1 MCRTKLSMGGKFMRI
16 YETLFIID
24 PTLEE
29 EARNK
34 LVDRVKNQIEE
45 KMGGKIRQIDRWGVR
60 QLAFKVQKFNEGDY
74 TVMLF
79 DADPSQ
85 IKSLEEMYK
94 IVPEIFRHLI
104 LRREDL
110 EKHPIPP
117 KQAEEVEEVAVV
129 QPAMNA
135 ESNDTEMPKEVENS

>member
-1 MCRTKLSMGGKFMRI
+1 MGGKFMRI

-29 EARNK
+29 ETRNK

-45 KMGGKIRQIDRWGVR
+45 KMQGKIRQIDRWGVR

-74 TVMLF
+74 TVILF

-94 IVPEIFRHLI
+94 VIPEIFRHLI

-110 EKHPIPP
+110 EKHPISP
-117 KQAEEVEEVAVV
+117 KQAEEIEEVAVA
-129 QPAMNA
+129 QPAMNV
-135 ESNDTEMPKEVENS
+135 EPNDTEMPKEVENS

>member
-1 MCRTKLSMGGKFMRI
+1 MRI

-45 KMGGKIRQIDRWGVR
+45 KMQGKIRQIERWGVR
-60 QLAFKVQKFNEGDY
+60 QLAFRVQKFNEGDY
-74 TVMLF
+74 TVILF
-79 DADPSQ
+79 DSDPSQ
-85 IKSLEEMYK
+85 IRSLEELYRV
-94 IVPEIFRHLI
+94 VPEIFRHII

-110 EKHPIPP
+110 EKHPAAP
-117 KQAEEVEEVAVV
+117 KVEKAEVEVEEGTATEKGENMESDNVV
-129 QPAMNA
+129 SSKEA
-135 ESNDTEMPKEVENS
+135 EES

>member
-1 MCRTKLSMGGKFMRI
+1 MRI

-29 EARNK
+29 ESRNK

-45 KMGGKIRQIDRWGVR
+45 KMQGKIRKLDRWGVK
-60 QLAFKVQKFNEGDY
+60 QLAFRVGNFNEGDY
-74 TVMLF
+74 TILLF
-79 DADPSQ
+79 DAEPSQ
-85 IKSLEEMYK
+85 IKSLEEMYG

-110 EKHPIPP
+110 EKHPVIE
-117 KQAEEVEEVAVV
+117 KEEEKAEKVEEAAPVA
-129 QPAMNA
+129 NE
-135 ESNDTEMPKEVENS
+135 ESVLDSTENKEAENS

>member
-1 MCRTKLSMGGKFMRI
+1 MRI

-45 KMGGKIRQIDRWGVR
+45 KMGGKIRKIDRWGVR

-74 TVMLF
+74 TIILF
-79 DADPSQ
+79 DADPSK
-85 IKSLEEMYK
+85 IRSLEELYRV
-94 IVPEIFRHLI
+94 VPEIFRHLI

-110 EKHPIPP
+110 EKHPTIE
-117 KQAEEVEEVAVV
+117 KQEKEEKTEEITPDQKEETAEVTVSDNEG
-129 QPAMNA
+129 
-135 ESNDTEMPKEVENS
+135 ENS

>member
-1 MCRTKLSMGGKFMRI
+1 MRI

-45 KMGGKIRQIDRWGVR
+45 KMGGKIRKIDRWGVR

-74 TVMLF
+74 TIIIF
-79 DADPSQ
+79 DADPSK
-85 IKSLEEMYK
+85 IKSLEELYRV
-94 IVPEIFRHLI
+94 VPEIFRHLI
-104 LRREDL
+104 LKREDL
-110 EKHPIPP
+110 EKHPLIEKQEKEEKTDEVIPEQ
-117 KQAEEVEEVAVV
+117 KEETAQVTVSEQNEG
-129 QPAMNA
+129 
-135 ESNDTEMPKEVENS
+135 ENS

>member
-1 MCRTKLSMGGKFMRI
+1 MRI

-45 KMGGKIRQIDRWGVR
+45 KMQGKIRQIDRWGVK
-60 QLAFKVQKFNEGDY
+60 QLAFSVQKFNEGDY
-74 TVMLF
+74 TVILF
-79 DADPSQ
+79 DSDPSQ
-85 IKSLEEMYK
+85 IKSLEEMYMV
-94 IVPEIFRHLI
+94 IPEIFRHLI

-110 EKHPIPP
+110 EKHPVAP
-117 KQAEEVEEVAVV
+117 KAEVEVEEVTTAV
-129 QPAMNA
+129 NT
-135 ESNDTEMPKEVENS
+135 ESNDVASLKEAEDS

>member
-1 MCRTKLSMGGKFMRI
+1 MRI

-29 EARNK
+29 ESRNK

-45 KMGGKIRQIDRWGVR
+45 KMQGKIRKLDRWGVK
-60 QLAFKVQKFNEGDY
+60 QLAFRVGNFNEGDY
-74 TVMLF
+74 TILLF
-79 DADPSQ
+79 DAEPSQ
-85 IKSLEEMYK
+85 IKSLEEMYG

-110 EKHPIPP
+110 EKHPVIE
-117 KQAEEVEEVAVV
+117 KEEEKAEKVEEAASVANEGSVLD
-129 QPAMNA
+129 
-135 ESNDTEMPKEVENS
+135 STENKEAENS